1 MKFCNKVIH
10 IQEFLLSLALTGTK
24 LVADL
29 PIDLVTGITEPV
41 VFLLTHEVSLDATF
55 SLWPGLTSSGFIEL
69 YMALNYEYP
78 VYMLRSEKGYTVT
91 ELEKRQLFL
100 RSYQFSRKQSLT
112 EKIKK
117 SLFRVKRVIWGR
129 FRSARKLRK
138 ILWLK
143 LKNGLFFT
151 SSRRRRRFS
160 LRLHNCNSRA
170 ALKDVTC
177 PSYCF

>member
-1 MKFCNKVIH
+1 
-10 IQEFLLSLALTGTK
+10 
-24 LVADL
+24 
-29 PIDLVTGITEPV
+29 
-41 VFLLTHEVSLDATF
+41 
-55 SLWPGLTSSGFIEL
+55 
-69 YMALNYEYP
+69 MALNYEYP

-100 RSYQFSRKQSLT
+100 RSYQFSKKQSLT

-138 ILWLK
+138 MLWLK

-151 SSRRRRRFS
+151 SRRRRRRRFF
-160 LRLHNCNSRA
+160 LRLHNSNSRA
-170 ALKDVTC
+170 ALKDVSC
-177 PSYCF
+177 PSYCFW